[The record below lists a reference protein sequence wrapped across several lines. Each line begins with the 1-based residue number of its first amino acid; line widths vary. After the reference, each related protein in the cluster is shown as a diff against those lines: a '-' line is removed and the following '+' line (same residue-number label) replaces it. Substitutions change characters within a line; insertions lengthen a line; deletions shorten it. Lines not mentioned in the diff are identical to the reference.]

1 MNRNDLE
8 RLSKDELIEMVLRL
22 QRPEKTS
29 RNSSKP
35 PSSDRKE
42 KRENSKPGGAKPG
55 HEGHTRSL
63 SENPD
68 ALEDHAPTQCP
79 CCGLPFGAEA
89 DRLMIG
95 EYDEI
100 ELPPMRP
107 FVRRHRRFSVR
118 CANCGE
124 ATAAA
129 LPTVAKG
136 TPFGP
141 RIHALAVYLKSLQ
154 LFSYQRLRMAM
165 RDLFGLSISE
175 GALMNMFKRTKAAF
189 EAQRTQALTALRQ
202 ARFVACD
209 ETGVRIEG
217 VNAYQWVFC
226 CKRAVVHAAA
236 FTRGAQVVRD
246 VLDGHRP
253 QVWTSDRYSAQQSH
267 AERQQTCLAHLA
279 RDARFAD
286 ENSEDDA
293 PFRLRLWF
301 DRAFALA
308 RDIETA
314 AVSTVRA
321 KRRALE
327 RDLNSILDAQTACQL
342 TRELLDKV
350 ARARDQLLTFCD
362 FPGEVEATNNVS
374 ERGLRPCVIQRK
386 VTNGYRA
393 EWAAHFEAGV
403 RTVIDTARLAG
414 AGPFQTLLQ
423 VIHA

>member
-1 MNRNDLE
+1 
-8 RLSKDELIEMVLRL
+8 
-22 QRPEKTS
+22 
-29 RNSSKP
+29 
-35 PSSDRKE
+35 
-42 KRENSKPGGAKPG
+42 
-55 HEGHTRSL
+55 
-63 SENPD
+63 
-68 ALEDHAPTQCP
+68 
-79 CCGLPFGAEA
+79 
-89 DRLMIG
+89 
-95 EYDEI
+95 
-100 ELPPMRP
+100 
-107 FVRRHRRFSVR
+107 VRRHRRFSIR
-118 CANCGE
+118 CAHCGE
-124 ATAAA
+124 ATAGA
-129 LPTVAKG
+129 LPAAAKG

-154 LFSYQRLRMAM
+154 LFSYERLRMAM
-165 RDLFGLSISE
+165 RDLFGLTISE
-175 GALMNMFKRTKAAF
+175 GALMNMFKRTKVAF
-189 EAQRTQALTALRQ
+189 EAERTQALTALRQ

-209 ETGVRIEG
+209 ETGARIEG

-226 CKRAVVHAAA
+226 CKQAVVHAAA
-236 FTRGAQVVRD
+236 FSRGAQVVRD

-267 AERQQTCLAHLA
+267 ADRQQTCLAHLA

-286 ENSEDDA
+286 ENSEDNA

-327 RDLNSILDAQTACQL
+327 RDLNSILDAETACQL